1 MRPFLAILPDV
12 AARSANEPDLTRY
25 LLVCALLIVVLGVLA
40 YGARR
45 FLVGAVR
52 GRAATRSLQVI
63 DVLPLGGKQRLC
75 VVRCYDRTFALGL
88 GEKEVSVVAE
98 LGEEANAKVQAAA
111 SSRGS
116 FADLL
121 AAVRGRSADRV
132 NVGAEA

>member
-12 AARSANEPDLTRY
+12 TARSANEPDLTRY
-25 LLVCALLIVVLGVLA
+25 LLVCALLLVVLGALA

-98 LGEEANAKVQAAA
+98 LGDEANAKIQAAA
-111 SSRGS
+111 SPRGS

-121 AAVRGRSADRV
+121 AAVRGRTSDRST
-132 NVGAEA
+132 VGADA